1 MMLLRNIIGAFLLAL
16 LAFKANAHP
25 IKMTTSKLLYDKK
38 AKELVLTINFFE
50 DDFSAHLEKLYHRK
64 NIDFA
69 VVDDTEGSMV
79 AGYVAKKML
88 LKVNKKPLTLQLN
101 SVKRIEDNVVQV
113 RLILPLPKTKVKSLE
128 ISDALL
134 FDAFAEQVNI
144 MHIELPGTTSNVQQ
158 FIPSDSYKVI
168 KVNF

>member
-1 MMLLRNIIGAFLLAL
+1 MMLLRYTVGVFLLAL

-38 AKELVLTINFFE
+38 ANELTLTINFFE
-50 DDFSAHLEKLYHRK
+50 DDFSAHLERLYHRRH
-64 NIDFA
+64 IDFA
-69 VVDDTEGSMV
+69 TVDDIESSMI

-88 LKVNKKPLTLQLN
+88 LKANKKSLTLQLN
-101 SVKRIEDNVVQV
+101 SVKRIEENVVQV
-113 RLILPLPKTKVKSLE
+113 KLILPLPKTKIKSLE

-144 MHIELPGTTSNVQQ
+144 MHLDLPGTTSNVLQ
-158 FIPSDSYKVI
+158 FTPSDSYKVLT
-168 KVNF
+168 VNF

>member
-1 MMLLRNIIGAFLLAL
+1 MMLLRYTVGVFLLTL

-38 AKELVLTINFFE
+38 ANELILTINFFE
-50 DDFSAHLEKLYHRK
+50 DDFSAQLEKLYHRK

-88 LKVNKKPLTLQLN
+88 LKANKKPLTLQL
-101 SVKRIEDNVVQV
+101 SSIKRIEENVVQV
-113 RLILPLPKTKVKSLE
+113 KLILWLPKTKIKSLE

-144 MHIELPGTTSNVQQ
+144 MHVELPGTTSNVQQ
-158 FIPSDSYKVI
+158 FISSDSYKVL

>member
-16 LAFKANAHP
+16 LAFKVNAHP

-38 AKELVLTINFFE
+38 ANELVLTINFFE

-69 VVDDTEGSMV
+69 VVDDTEASMV

-88 LKVNKKPLTLQLN
+88 LKANKK
-101 SVKRIEDNVVQV
+101 
-113 RLILPLPKTKVKSLE
+113 
-128 ISDALL
+128 LL
-134 FDAFAEQVNI
+134 FDVFAEQVNI
-144 MHIELPGTTSNVQQ
+144 MHLDLPGGTSNVLQ
-158 FIPSDSYKVI
+158 FTPSDSYKVL